1 MDKIWKVIISAG
13 ILCSIVSPTT
23 FLYAATLPVG
33 APTAGQEDSRIK
45 KEQRF
50 QSNNFNGSEK
60 GVIDYSQ
67 ESSSKEVS
75 SGVPFHLSDV
85 QFFGNTIIP
94 AAELKPIV
102 QTLINHDITLA
113 DVQKTAEQVEQY
125 YRKKGFVACYVYI
138 PEQKIHDGILTINI
152 VEGKLGKMNFSGN
165 HWTSGKLL
173 RRMFRTKDNEI
184 LTYDA
189 LRRDII
195 RINKH
200 QDIQAKMILKPGEA
214 PGTTDAQVQVKDS
227 KPVHLSADLN
237 NLGERNTGKYRWGT
251 TLVDTNLLGDL
262 DQLLLRYE
270 AGKGAWA
277 VLTNY
282 IVPINHDTGTR
293 LGLGYSRTHVDVGGD
308 FSSLNIQSNASTY
321 SAFMLQPV
329 IESEHFDATL
339 KMGLDWKSIRSEV
352 LSTESGHD
360 ELRILNTGINVEQQD
375 KRGKTFANNEI
386 GFGFSGFLGASSKVD
401 SSATRTGTGGQF
413 FAYRGN
419 IVRYQRITDDIIV
432 SLASTIQATSNRLAP
447 SEQLNLGG
455 AYTVRGYQQGEYLS
469 DYGGHT
475 NAEIFFPAY
484 IFPLTWKLPFAKE
497 SLRKQVQFVGFTDFG
512 YGWIHHPVLGE
523 VKSRTMIGAGAG
535 LRIHLYDKVY
545 ARFEWGSPI
554 GREGSSNK
562 RNTVFYFGI
571 SMELF

>member
-1 MDKIWKVIISAG
+1 MVCAG
-13 ILCSIVSPTT
+13 IFYATVSPGSLL
-23 FLYAATLPVG
+23 FAATVPVG

-50 QSNNFNGSEK
+50 QSNNSNGFEK
-60 GVIDYSQ
+60 GVIDHSQ
-67 ESSSKEVS
+67 EPSSKEAPA
-75 SGVPFHLSDV
+75 GVPFHLSDV
-85 QFFGNTIIP
+85 QFSGNTDIP
-94 AAELKPIV
+94 ATEFKPFV
-102 QTLINHDITLA
+102 QNLINHDITLA
-113 DVQKTAEQVEQY
+113 DVQKAAEQIEQY
-125 YRKKGFVACYVYI
+125 YRKKGFVACYVYV
-138 PEQKIHDGILTINI
+138 PEQKVHDGVLTINI
-152 VEGKLGKMNFSGN
+152 VEGKLGKMDFSGN
-165 HWTSGKLL
+165 RWTSNKLL
-173 RRMFRTKDNEI
+173 RGMFRTKDNEV
-184 LTYDA
+184 LKYDA
-189 LRRDII
+189 LRRDIV

-200 QDIQAKMILKPGEA
+200 QDVEAKMILKPGET
-214 PGTTDAQVQVKDS
+214 PGTTDAQIQVNDS
-227 KPVHLSADLN
+227 RPIHLSADVN

-251 TLVDTNLLGDL
+251 TLVDTNLIGDL

-270 AGKGAWA
+270 GGKGTWA
-277 VLTNY
+277 VLTDY
-282 IVPINHDTGTR
+282 IVPISHDTGTR

-308 FSSLNIQSNASTY
+308 FRNLNIQSNASTY
-321 SAFMLQPV
+321 SAFVLQPV
-329 IESEHFDATL
+329 LESEHLDATL

-352 LSTESGHD
+352 LGFESGHD

-386 GFGFSGFLGASSKVD
+386 DFGFSGFLGASSKVD

-432 SLASTIQATSNRLAP
+432 SLATTVQATSNRLAP

-455 AYTVRGYQQGEYLS
+455 AYSVRGYSQGEYLS

-475 NAEIFFPAY
+475 NIEVFLPAY

-497 SLRKQVQFVGFTDFG
+497 TLRKQVQFVGFSDFG
-512 YGWIHHPVLGE
+512 YGWIHRPVLGE
-523 VKSRTMIGAGAG
+523 LKSRTMTGVGGG

-545 ARFEWGSPI
+545 ARFEWGTPI
-554 GREGSSNK
+554 GDRSNNK
-562 RNTVFYFGI
+562 RSTTFYFGI